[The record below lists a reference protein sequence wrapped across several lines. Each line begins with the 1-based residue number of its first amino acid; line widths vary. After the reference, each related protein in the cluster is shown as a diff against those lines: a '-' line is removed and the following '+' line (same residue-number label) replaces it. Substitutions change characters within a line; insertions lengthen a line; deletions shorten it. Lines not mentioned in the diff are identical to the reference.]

1 MTAICPAGCSK
12 WPRFSP
18 AQPQR
23 AKTRCSA
30 GKAAASEEA
39 RRTLRYFEP
48 LSEARTTLGKRS
60 DSARCGRAGEKDD
73 FFSILLV
80 ERAVAKTGY
89 HRADRVADQI
99 RMEVADILM
108 RKIKDPRVQ
117 SVTVTDV
124 KLTADL
130 RIARVFVTTMG
141 TEEEERNVFAGL
153 GQANGFVR
161 GELGRRLSL
170 RYLPEIVFAKDV
182 SGPRGD
188 RVLKL
193 LDELHAKTEAEGGS

>member
-1 MTAICPAGCSK
+1 
-12 WPRFSP
+12 
-18 AQPQR
+18 
-23 AKTRCSA
+23 
-30 GKAAASEEA
+30 
-39 RRTLRYFEP
+39 
-48 LSEARTTLGKRS
+48 
-60 DSARCGRAGEKDD
+60 
-73 FFSILLV
+73 
-80 ERAVAKTGY
+80 
-89 HRADRVADQI
+89 
-99 RMEVADILM
+99 
-108 RKIKDPRVQ
+108 VQ

-141 TEEEERNVFAGL
+141 TEEEERIVFAGL

-193 LDELHAKTEAEGGS
+193 LDELHAKPEAEGGSPEENTSS